1 MEADSGV
8 GSVPVWRT
16 PGRVARY
23 GPGRA
28 ASDPGNPDEH
38 APDERPP
45 VHLSEDRQPV
55 AVLESLL
62 IARGDRLLRAAVML
76 AGSHADGED
85 LLQAALERVYRH
97 WRRIDGDPEG
107 YLRRTLYHLA
117 ADGWRRNGM
126 LRARLGLLRPSAGDQ
141 DETAAVDQRD
151 ELIRLLRSLPA
162 RQRTAVILRYWEELS
177 EAETARLMGCSVGS
191 PWRPRAPSRSARPRP
206 GPPVPCLAC
215 PRCPPAA
222 SPTPAGCLPRP
233 GTA

>member
-1 MEADSGV
+1 
-8 GSVPVWRT
+8 
-16 PGRVARY
+16 
-23 GPGRA
+23 
-28 ASDPGNPDEH
+28 
-38 APDERPP
+38 
-45 VHLSEDRQPV
+45 
-55 AVLESLL
+55 VLESLL

-97 WRRIDGDPEG
+97 WGRIDGDPEG

-126 LRARLGLLRPSAGDQ
+126 LRARLGLLRPSAGDR

-177 EAETARLMGCSVGS
+177 EAETARLMGCSVGTVKS
-191 PWRPRAPSRSARPRP
+191 AASRGLRRLRELSGDEAGQASAT
-206 GPPVPCLAC
+206 
-215 PRCPPAA
+215 PAA
-222 SPTPAGCLPRP
+222 SKTRRHA
-233 GTA
+233 